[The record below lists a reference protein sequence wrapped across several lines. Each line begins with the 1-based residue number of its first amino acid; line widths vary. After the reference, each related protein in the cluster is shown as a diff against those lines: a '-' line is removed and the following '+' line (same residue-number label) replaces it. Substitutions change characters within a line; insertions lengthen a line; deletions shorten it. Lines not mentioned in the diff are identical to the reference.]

1 MSILILAAV
10 VISPVAFAEE
20 MAKSAPMGDMGK
32 QGMMK
37 MYQCPM
43 DGYASEKAGKC
54 PKCGMGLE
62 EKEMTAD
69 EAEAALEKSNAES
82 KE

>member
-1 MSILILAAV
+1 MKKLAMFLVLAAILV
-10 VISPVAFAEE
+10 GPVAFAEE
-20 MAKSAPMGDMGK
+20 MGKSAPMGDMGK

-43 DGYASEKAGKC
+43 DGYTSDKAGKC
-54 PKCGMGLE
+54 PKCGMELK

-69 EAEAALEKSNAES
+69 EAKAAMEKS
-82 KE
+82 K